1 MSVGHE
7 QIAVKKRPAPA
18 LVLVV
23 VLALFVAAA
32 LGIETLMSSGPSG
45 SDAEYVVIVIR
56 DGEVLEQFTMDDIR
70 GFDMTT
76 VEVLGKIEEGPTL
89 LDVLEA
95 AGVNDFERLHIGGMG
110 IRDDGSISL
119 TRAEVTDEVLLDI
132 ANRGTVK
139 VVGPD
144 IAWEDRVRDVTEIVV
159 E

>member
-1 MSVGHE
+1 MHE
-7 QIAVKKRPAPA
+7 ELNRAPA
-18 LVLVV
+18 KQWKAAVILAAVLVLLVG
-23 VLALFVAAA
+23 AAI
-32 LGIETLMSSGPSG
+32 GIETLMSSGPSG
-45 SDAEYVVIVIR
+45 SDAEYVVVVIR

-70 GFDMTT
+70 DFDMATI
-76 VEVLGKIEEGPTL
+76 EVLGKIEEGPTL
-89 LDVLEA
+89 LAVLEA
-95 AGVNDFERLHIGGMG
+95 AGVTDFERVHIGGMG
-110 IRDDGSISL
+110 IRDDGSIVL